1 MGQSPTREYVEDTY
15 RLALSG
21 TPGTGKSTIAGLL
34 SSHGI
39 RVSKIEELAQ
49 QAGALEEVDATDGA
63 HPVDMDILLKSIDKN
78 WQKKPSETQIIDG
91 HLSHNLPVNAV
102 VILRC
107 EPEIIRRRLNERGYP
122 QPKVEANVEWE
133 LLGGAWNEKEN
144 DIPWVEFDTSK
155 VGPEVIVANI
165 LSWISDG
172 FKPTSPE
179 DVIDWVG

>member
-1 MGQSPTREYVEDTY
+1 MGSWLTRDYVEDTY

-34 SSHGI
+34 SSHGMSI
-39 RVSKIEELAQ
+39 SKIEDLAQ
-49 QAGALEEVDATDGA
+49 QAGALEEVDAKDGA
-63 HPVDMDILLKSIDKN
+63 HPVDMDILLQFIDEN
-78 WQKKPSETQIIDG
+78 WQKKPSERKIIDG

-102 VILRC
+102 VVLRC
-107 EPEIIRRRLNERGYP
+107 EPEIIRQRLNERGYP

-144 DIPWVEFDTSK
+144 DAPWVEFDTSK
-155 VGPEVIVANI
+155 DGPEVIVANI

>member
-1 MGQSPTREYVEDTY
+1 MEDTY

-21 TPGTGKSTIAGLL
+21 TPGTGKSTLAGLL
-34 SSHGI
+34 SSHGMSI
-39 RVSKIEELAQ
+39 SNIEELAQ
-49 QAGALEEVDATDGA
+49 QAGALEEVDVTDGA
-63 HPVDMDILLKSIDKN
+63 HPVDIEILLQYIN
-78 WQKKPSETQIIDG
+78 QKWHTAPLKTELIDG
-91 HLSHNLPVNAV
+91 HLSLNLPVNAV

-107 EPEIIRRRLNERGYP
+107 DPEIIRQRLNERGYP
-122 QPKVEANVEWE
+122 ESKVGANVEWE

>member
-34 SSHGI
+34 SSHGMS
-39 RVSKIEELAQ
+39 VSKIEELAQ

-63 HPVDMDILLKSIDKN
+63 HPVDMDILLQSIDEN
-78 WQKKPSETQIIDG
+78 WQKKPSEVEIIDG

-107 EPEIIRRRLNERGYP
+107 DPEIIQQRLNERGYP
-122 QPKVEANVEWE
+122 
-133 LLGGAWNEKEN
+133 
-144 DIPWVEFDTSK
+144 
-155 VGPEVIVANI
+155 
-165 LSWISDG
+165 LSLIH
-172 FKPTSPE
+172 
-179 DVIDWVG
+179 I

>member
-1 MGQSPTREYVEDTY
+1 MGQSPTRDYVEGTY

-34 SSHGI
+34 SSHGMS
-39 RVSKIEELAQ
+39 VSKIEDLAQ

-63 HPVDMDILLKSIDKN
+63 HPVDMDILLQFIDEN
-78 WQKKPSETQIIDG
+78 WRKKPSESKIIDG

-102 VILRC
+102 VVLRC
-107 EPEIIRRRLNERGYP
+107 EPEIIRQRLNERGYP
-122 QPKVEANVEWE
+122 KPKVEANVEWE

-144 DIPWVEFDTSK
+144 DAPWFELDTSK
-155 VGPEVIVANI
+155 DGPEVIVANI